1 MEVPM
6 PVSRLADANR
16 IEFHGLTARPIA
28 VPSRGSTELAV
39 WHLEVAPGVRGE
51 EHTVD
56 REEVF
61 VVRSGRLSGTLGGE
75 PCAAGPGDALIV
87 PPDVPFLLGN
97 DGAESARVVVC
108 TSAGV
113 RATLDGRTVVPP
125 WSE

>member
-1 MEVPM
+1 M
-6 PVSRLADANR
+6 PVSTLAEAKT

-28 VPSRGSTELAV
+28 VPSRGSAELAV
-39 WHLEVAPGVRGE
+39 WHLEVAPGLRGE

-75 PCAAGPGDALIV
+75 PCEVGPGDALIV
-87 PPDVPFLLGN
+87 PPGVPFGLANHGS
-97 DGAESARVVVC
+97 EPARVVVC

-113 RATLDGRTVVPP
+113 RASLNGRTIVPP

>member
-1 MEVPM
+1 M
-6 PVSRLADANR
+6 PVSTLAEAKT

-28 VPSRGSTELAV
+28 VPSRGTAELAI
-39 WHLEVAPGVRGE
+39 WHLEIAPGLRGE

-61 VVRSGRLSGTLGGE
+61 VVRAGRLSGTLGGE
-75 PCAAGPGDALIV
+75 PCEAGPGDALIV
-87 PPDVPFLLGN
+87 PPGVPFALGN
-97 DGAESARVVVC
+97 DGGEPARVVVC

-113 RATLDGRTVVPP
+113 RASMDGRTIVPP

>member
-1 MEVPM
+1 M
-6 PVSRLADANR
+6 PVSTLAEAKK

-28 VPSRGSTELAV
+28 VPSRGTAELAI
-39 WHLEVAPGVRGE
+39 WHLEVAPGLRGE

-61 VVRSGRLSGTLGGE
+61 VVRKGRLAGTLGGE
-75 PCAAGPGDALIV
+75 RCEAGPGDALIV
-87 PPDVPFLLGN
+87 PPGVPFALGN
-97 DGAESARVVVC
+97 GGGEPAEVVVC

-113 RATLDGRTVVPP
+113 RATLDGRTIVPP

>member
-1 MEVPM
+1 M
-6 PVSRLADANR
+6 PVSTLAGAKK
-16 IEFHGLTARPIA
+16 IEIPGLTARPMA
-28 VPSRGSTELAV
+28 VPSRGSAELAV

-61 VVRSGRLSGTLGGE
+61 VVRAGRLSGTLGGE
-75 PCAAGPGDALIV
+75 PCDVGPGDALIV
-87 PPDVPFLLGN
+87 PPGVPFALGN
-97 DGAESARVVVC
+97 DGGEHAHAVVC

-113 RATLDGRTVVPP
+113 RATLNGQVVVPP